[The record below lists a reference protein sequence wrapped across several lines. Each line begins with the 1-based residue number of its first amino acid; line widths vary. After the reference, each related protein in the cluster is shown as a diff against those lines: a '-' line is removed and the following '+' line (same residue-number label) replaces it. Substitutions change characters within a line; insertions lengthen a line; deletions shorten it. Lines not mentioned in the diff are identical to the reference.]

1 MPFDKERHRKTL
13 KILVRD
19 GIIKVQNLLG
29 RIFFMVSNYC
39 GKDEGGEVLAMLK
52 VCFEGEAVAEGDKLR
67 LILPEGRS
75 FTVTVSED

>member
-1 MPFDKERHRKTL
+1 M

-39 GKDEGGEVLAMLK
+39 GKDEGKLSLEEMRGEVLAMLK
-52 VCFEGEAVAEGDKLR
+52 VCFEGEAVAEGGKLR

>member
-1 MPFDKERHRKTL
+1 MR
-13 KILVRD
+13 
-19 GIIKVQNLLG
+19 
-29 RIFFMVSNYC
+29 
-39 GKDEGGEVLAMLK
+39 GEVLAMLK